1 MTADELKEFCK
12 NVDIKQIEGINFN
25 CKECGASFSV
35 PFATQQLYSY
45 TCPNCGAIW
54 CEQSG
59 YVKHIRELKS
69 AIEFFSISKNADI
82 NLTLR
87 RENK

>member
-1 MTADELKEFCK
+1 MSDEL
-12 NVDIKQIEGINFN
+12 NVDIKQIEGINFK
-25 CKECGASFSV
+25 CKECGATFSV

-45 TCPNCGAIW
+45 TCPNCGVIW

-69 AIEFFSISKNADI
+69 AIEFFSISKNAEI

-87 RENK
+87 EEI